1 MLIKLSTVF
10 FIVEVGQSVNITHF
24 LLQPFNP
31 IAKLDKILTRSI
43 LFFRLF
49 LFFFSLVITT
59 EAEGRRELTQHGVL
73 PCLPRGEGT
82 GNDDGGPYTA
92 CYDVEDHSVPDH

>member
-10 FIVEVGQSVNITHF
+10 IIVEVGQSVNIIYF

-43 LFFRLF
+43 LFFRLVSCF
-49 LFFFSLVITT
+49 SLSLVITK
-59 EAEGRRELTQHGVL
+59 EAEGSRELTQHGVL
-73 PCLPRGEGT
+73 PCVAGGEGK
-82 GNDDGGPYTA
+82 GNDDLYCDGRAVYRLT
-92 CYDVEDHSVPDH
+92 